1 VLVRVQVLAQP
12 GYGDPM
18 QLNEFK
24 LERYFAAYEFNVEYI
39 LSASDPE
46 SLSQAEVLAL
56 ARPEAR
62 RLWDGLSLGYTE
74 SQGHPLLRREI
85 AELYTTI
92 TPDDVLALVPEEGI
106 FLAMQAL
113 LKPGDHVV
121 AIAPAYQSL
130 HEVARGLGCQVTPWP
145 LSVQEGRWQLD
156 VDFLATA
163 VTPQTRLIIV
173 NFPHN
178 PTGYLPSPV
187 EQGTVVEFARTRGLY
202 LFSDEMY
209 RGLEYDPGQQLPA
222 ACDLYER
229 AISLAGL
236 SKSYGLPGLRTGWL
250 ATRDREVLAA
260 CARLKDYTTICG
272 AAPAE
277 ILALMAL
284 QARDEILARHLARLA
299 QHVPLARDFCSRHAD
314 LLTWLPP
321 AAGTVAFPA
330 LDPAWAAE
338 DFCNAL
344 LAAQSVLLA
353 PASVFDYPGNHVRLG
368 LGRANFPLALARVE
382 RFLDEKG
389 LRPT

>member
-1 VLVRVQVLAQP
+1 
-12 GYGDPM
+12 M

-24 LERYFAAYEFNVEYI
+24 LERYFAAHEFNVEFV

-46 SLSQAEVLAL
+46 SLSQAELLAL

-62 RLWDGLSLGYTE
+62 RLWDGLCLGYTE
-74 SQGHPLLRREI
+74 SQGHPLLRGEI
-85 AELYTTI
+85 AGLYTTI
-92 TPDDVLALVPEEGI
+92 TPGDVLAVVPEEGI

-113 LKPGDHVV
+113 LRPGDHVI

-130 HEVARGLGCQVTPWP
+130 QEVARGLGCRVTPWP
-145 LSVQEGRWQLD
+145 LRMHEGCWQLN
-156 VDFLATA
+156 VDFLDSA
-163 VTPQTRLIIV
+163 VTQQTRLIIV

-178 PTGYLPSPV
+178 PTGYLPSRS
-187 EQGTVVEFARTRGLY
+187 EQAAVVEFARAHGLY

-236 SKSYGLPGLRTGWL
+236 SKSYGLPGLRVGWL
-250 ATRDREVLAA
+250 ATRDREILAA

-272 AAPAE
+272 SAPAE
-277 ILALMAL
+277 ILAIMAL
-284 QARDEILARHLARLA
+284 QARHQILARHLARLA
-299 QHVPLARDFCSRHAD
+299 HHVPLARDFCNRHAS

-330 LDPAWAAE
+330 LDRAWAAE
-338 DFCNAL
+338 NFCSAL

-353 PASVFDYPGNHVRLG
+353 PASVFDYAGNHFRLG
-368 LGRANFPLALARVE
+368 LGRVNFPLALARVDTFLNE
-382 RFLDEKG
+382 RW
-389 LRPT
+389 RRA